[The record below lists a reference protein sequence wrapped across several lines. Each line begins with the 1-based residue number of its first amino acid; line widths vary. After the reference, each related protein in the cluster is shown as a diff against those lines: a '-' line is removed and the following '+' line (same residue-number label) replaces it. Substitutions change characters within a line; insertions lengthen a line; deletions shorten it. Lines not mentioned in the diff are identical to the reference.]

1 MADRNRVPNFESER
15 DVTTDHRLPTTFKY
29 TIHGK
34 VQGVG
39 FRWFV
44 ARNATRLRV
53 MGYARNLPDGSV
65 EVVAVAPAVA
75 ILGEFESL
83 IGRGPEFAQVSG
95 VEKVEFSVDTGIHK
109 TFDIR

>member
-1 MADRNRVPNFESER
+1 M
-15 DVTTDHRLPTTFKY
+15 TDDQRPAFRYRIT
-29 TIHGK
+29 GK

-53 MGYARNLPDGSV
+53 MGYARNLSDGSV
-65 EVVAVAPAVA
+65 EVVAMAPDGATLA
-75 ILGEFESL
+75 EFESL
-83 IGRGPEFAQVSG
+83 IGRGPEFAQVER
-95 VEKVEFSVDTGIHK
+95 VEKTEILVENEHHK

>member
-1 MADRNRVPNFESER
+1 MGQGYRYLIR
-15 DVTTDHRLPTTFKY
+15 
-29 TIHGK
+29 GK

-65 EVVAVAPAVA
+65 EVLAVPPDPASREE
-75 ILGEFESL
+75 LERL
-83 IGRGPEFAQVSG
+83 IGRGPEFAQVSS
-95 VEKVEFSVDTGIHK
+95 VEKSEISVEIGKHK
-109 TFDIR
+109 TFDIM

>member
-1 MADRNRVPNFESER
+1 VEGREAVS
-15 DVTTDHRLPTTFKY
+15 TFKY
-29 TIHGK
+29 TIRGK

-65 EVVAVAPAVA
+65 EVVAACPDGATLA
-75 ILGEFESL
+75 EFESL
-83 IGRGPEFAQVSG
+83 VGRGPEFAQVSG
-95 VEKVEFSVDTGIHK
+95 VEKTEVSVDASHHK

>member
-1 MADRNRVPNFESER
+1 MSQA
-15 DVTTDHRLPTTFKY
+15 FKY
-29 TIHGK
+29 AIRGK

-65 EVVAVAPAVA
+65 EVVAVAPDASVLA
-75 ILGEFESL
+75 EFETL

-95 VEKVEFSVDTGIHK
+95 VEKTEVSVDISTHK